1 MVFSNELKIGII
13 DLTSK
18 SVTLESISF
27 NSKEFSKY
35 LGGDGFVAEYLLKN
49 MPVGIDPLSPEN
61 YLCFITGILSAT
73 KVPFSGRYTV
83 AAKSPL
89 TNTWGEANS
98 GGRFGPELRKTGFD
112 ILIIGG
118 KANQLSTIIVT
129 DYSIEIKPSP
139 QLKGLDCTQTED
151 ILKKEYGKKAQVA
164 SIGLAGENMVLISGI
179 VTDKGRIAARSG
191 LGAVMGSKNL
201 KAVLAKGTKPI
212 PIADPD
218 GLNEL
223 RKLVNK
229 RINKGISPLLK
240 PGLTLSSAFAPWIR
254 RFRVKKYGSMVPSN
268 MIIEGY
274 KKWGTCAGSAI
285 AVETGDAPVKNW
297 SGSHKDFPL
306 NKSVKITGDNVTKYQ
321 IRNYGCHSCPLA
333 CGGIMSY
340 SDKKYRIEETHKPEY
355 ESIIMLGSNLLND
368 DIGSI
373 IELNEYCNRQGLDT
387 IAAGSF
393 LAYMIEAMEKG
404 LLSDQEIEECKVTW
418 GDPTNYL
425 KLLKKV
431 TNREGF
437 GEILADGLLRAEKE
451 IGGNFGMH
459 IQNQA
464 LPAHDP
470 RFSKSMVIPYRLD
483 PSPGRHT
490 PFMELMIDI
499 SKFNKIFPDLDKSK
513 RISDFYC
520 YHKALS
526 SVGLCQFSL
535 MTGNFPLLEFIN
547 LATGLNLSGKDIIT
561 IGERIL
567 TLKHLFNLREGVN
580 PLVFPLPPRV
590 MNKSRQGPNTG
601 ITEKEEKE
609 IINSFLME
617 LDWDTTTTNPSMDRL
632 KQLNLETIK

>member
-1 MVFSNELKIGII
+1 
-13 DLTSK
+13 
-18 SVTLESISF
+18 
-27 NSKEFSKY
+27 
-35 LGGDGFVAEYLLKN
+35 
-49 MPVGIDPLSPEN
+49 
-61 YLCFITGILSAT
+61 
-73 KVPFSGRYTV
+73 
-83 AAKSPL
+83 
-89 TNTWGEANS
+89 
-98 GGRFGPELRKTGFD
+98 
-112 ILIIGG
+112 
-118 KANQLSTIIVT
+118 
-129 DYSIEIKPSP
+129 
-139 QLKGLDCTQTED
+139 
-151 ILKKEYGKKAQVA
+151 QVA
-164 SIGLAGENMVLISGI
+164 SIGVAGENLVLISGI

-201 KAVLAKGTKPI
+201 KAVVARGTKSI

-229 RINKGISPLLK
+229 RINKGISPLMKSGLK
-240 PGLTLSSAFAPWIR
+240 VSTAFAPWIR
-254 RFRVKKYGSMVPSN
+254 RFRIKNYGSMAPSN
-268 MIIEGY
+268 MVIEGY

-297 SGSHKDFPL
+297 SGSYQDFPL
-306 NKSVKITGDNVTKYQ
+306 KKSLKITGDNVTKYQ

-340 SDKKYRIEETHKPEY
+340 SDERYTIEETHKPEY

-373 IELNEYCNRQGLDT
+373 MELNEYCNRQGLDT
-387 IAAGSF
+387 IAAGSL

-404 LLSDQEIEECKVTW
+404 LVSDHEIEECKVTW

-437 GEILADGLLRAEKE
+437 GDILADGLARAEKE
-451 IGGNFGMH
+451 IGGDFGIH
-459 IQNQA
+459 VQNQA

-490 PFMELMIDI
+490 PFMELMMDL
-499 SKFNKIFPDLDKSK
+499 SKFNKIFPDLDKDK
-513 RISDFYC
+513 RFSDFYC
-520 YHKALS
+520 YIKTLS

-535 MTGNFPLLEFIN
+535 VTGNFPLLEFIN
-547 LATGLNLSGKDIIT
+547 LATGLKLSGEDIIT

-567 TLKHLFNLREGVN
+567 TLKHLFNLREGLN
-580 PLVFPLPPRV
+580 PLEFTLPSRV
-590 MNKSRQGPNTG
+590 MTAANQGPNKG
-601 ITEKEEKE
+601 ISKKEEE
-609 IINSFLME
+609 GIINNFLIG
-617 LDWDTTTTNPSMDRL
+617 LDWDKSTTKPNVNRL
-632 KQLNLETIK
+632 IELDLDQFG